1 MGLRISEALGTEVRD
16 FGHDHDH
23 RVIKVTRK
31 GGKTARAVVPPQA
44 VRALE
49 AYIGERSLGPILLAA
64 DGVSRYP
71 STGSPR
77 QRSFPPA

>member
-1 MGLRISEALGTEVRD
+1 LFYGPPGL
-16 FGHDHDH
+16 
-23 RVIKVTRK
+23 
-31 GGKTARAVVPPQA
+31 GKTTLSRIIAN
-44 VRALE
+44 E
-49 AYIGERSLGPILLAA
+49 LGVNLGFSDGTAILAGLLAA